1 METKEYAPAWDVALR
16 YYDLSRRHV
25 KFNKREAVR
34 ELAAFRLFTAKEVAR
49 YVGCSVWFA
58 EKTPG
63 VVPASSR
70 VWNVHATIALA
81 ALARAHDEFGEESPA
96 IPLLV
101 IACIREGASM
111 QAIAELTG
119 VPIDVVREAVIG
131 Y

>member
-1 METKEYAPAWDVALR
+1 MTKEYAPAWDVALR
-16 YYDLSRRHV
+16 YYDLSRRRV
-25 KFNKREAVR
+25 KFNRREAVR
-34 ELAAFRLFTAKEVAR
+34 ELAAFRLFTAKEIAR
-49 YVGCSVWFA
+49 YVGCSTTYA
-58 EKTPG
+58 ERNLG
-63 VVPASSR
+63 VNVSSSR

-119 VPIDVVREAVIG
+119 VPIEVVREAVIDR
-131 Y
+131 